1 MTCQICFEDR
11 DLEKGPYK
19 CNTDH
24 FFCESC
30 ISKWNDR
37 PCPICR
43 SEPLNNTT
51 ATNDGNEYEFSM
63 VMNYSDVGL
72 LTGWNALN
80 RNNFTSRR
88 IIRPTRSRGQI
99 LSILS
104 AMDSFDSDDVEI
116 IYDIFENNSN
126 INNRPTR
133 TRRNAIVSTSPIID
147 ISTPTNTIAT
157 NTIATNTERNWQ
169 NIFNELYRRD
179 RLNSIYRN
187 VEIDNRDIEMN
198 LDDQTFIEQPTF
210 IQRILNYFDIDRYI
224 L

>member
-1 MTCQICFEDR
+1 
-11 DLEKGPYK
+11 
-19 CNTDH
+19 
-24 FFCESC
+24 
-30 ISKWNDR
+30 
-37 PCPICR
+37 
-43 SEPLNNTT
+43 
-51 ATNDGNEYEFSM
+51 
-63 VMNYSDVGL
+63 
-72 LTGWNALN
+72 
-80 RNNFTSRR
+80 
-88 IIRPTRSRGQI
+88 
-99 LSILS
+99 
-104 AMDSFDSDDVEI
+104 MDSFDSDDVEI